1 MNSADYEIVIGLEVH
16 AELATKTK
24 LFSASPNLFGG
35 EPNTHIDPVSLGLP
49 GSLPVLNEKAVE
61 LAVRVGLALGSEIR
75 PCTFARKNYF
85 YPDMPKDFQISQ
97 YDHPLNA
104 GGTLQLP
111 SGKKI
116 RILRAHLEE
125 DTGKITHIG
134 GGGRI
139 HDAKYSLIDY
149 NRAGVPLLEIVSE
162 PDISSAEEAKD
173 YVTELRSILIALGA
187 SDGKMEEGSLR
198 VDCNVSV
205 KPTSQK
211 ELGTRCEIKNVNSL
225 RSLGR
230 AIEYEAARHIKI
242 LEGQTGEGAK
252 KGAAGERIIQETR
265 HFNEDTGETHSLR
278 SKEGEVD
285 YRYFP
290 EPDLVP
296 LELDENWIEKIRSE
310 LPPLPAER
318 RKNLMQISGCD
329 EPLAALF
336 TRRGQD
342 ELVAQAIT
350 IAAGA
355 EVDSETVLKLAE
367 QNLAEGSGELTPT
380 ALAKAAGMAKTG
392 EVSSTQVKK
401 ILEEAVKSGGDPK
414 AIAADMG
421 FEAMDSGELKPIV
434 AEIVANN
441 PDEWERYKGGDE
453 KLAGFFVGQVMK
465 ATGGK
470 ADGKAVTAIL
480 NKLQS

>member
-1 MNSADYEIVIGLEVH
+1 MNSYEIVIGLEVH
-16 AELATKTK
+16 TELATKTK
-24 LFSASPNLFGG
+24 MFSGSPNLFGG

-49 GSLPVLNEKAVE
+49 GSLPVLNKKAVE
-61 LAVRVGLALGSEIR
+61 LAVRVGIALGSEIK

-97 YDHPLNA
+97 YDEPLNL
-104 GGTLQLP
+104 GGFLELS

-116 RILRAHLEE
+116 RITRAHLEE

-149 NRAGVPLLEIVSE
+149 NRAGVPLLEVVSE

-173 YVTELRSILIALGA
+173 YVTELRSILIAVGA

-205 KPTSQK
+205 RLKSDAA
-211 ELGTRCEIKNVNSL
+211 LGTRCEIKNVNSL

-230 AIEYEAARHIKI
+230 AIEYESNRHIQI
-242 LEGQTGEGAK
+242 LEGNRQND
-252 KGAAGERIIQETR
+252 RIIQETR

-296 LELDENWIEKIRSE
+296 LELDQKWIDEIRES
-310 LPPLPAER
+310 LPKLPAER
-318 RKNLMQISGCD
+318 RKNLMEASGCD
-329 EPLAALF
+329 LNTASLF
-336 TRRGQD
+336 VRRGQD
-342 ELVAQAIT
+342 DLLAEAIEK
-350 IAAGA
+350 GA
-355 EVDSETVLKLAE
+355 DAEQVLKLAE
-367 QNLAEGSGELTPT
+367 QNLANGAGELTPEILAET
-380 ALAKAAGMAKTG
+380 AAMAKAG
-392 EVSSTQVKK
+392 EISSTQVKQVLAAA
-401 ILEEAVKSGGDPK
+401 IKSGKSPREIT
-414 AIAADMG
+414 AELG
-421 FEAMDSGELKPIV
+421 FEAVSSSDLESLVEKAIQ
-434 AEIVANN
+434 EN
-441 PDEWERYKGGDE
+441 PDEWNRFKEGDN
-453 KLAGFFVGQVMK
+453 KLEGFFVGQIMK
-465 ATGGK
+465 ATKGQ
-470 ADGKAVTAIL
+470 ADGKLVAAIL
-480 NKLQS
+480 MKLK